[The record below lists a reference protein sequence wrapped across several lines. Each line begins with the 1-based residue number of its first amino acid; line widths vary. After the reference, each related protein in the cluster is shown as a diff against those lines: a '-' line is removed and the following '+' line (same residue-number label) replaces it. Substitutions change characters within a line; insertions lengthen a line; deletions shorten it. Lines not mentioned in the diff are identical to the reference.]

1 MPALSHVDGRVRRS
15 FLLVIVNLLVFVVLA
30 EVAAVVLYF
39 AETGAFYY
47 TYRPAHRPIPETAEG
62 QISADGLHPYFGP
75 IHRPGVRDVSNNV
88 GFTSPYDVPFTKST
102 PDDFIV
108 GIFGGSVGEWFC
120 QLGVERMVERLSR
133 HPFFDG
139 RRIVP
144 LCFSHEGYKQPQQ
157 ALVLAYFLT
166 IGQTFDLV
174 VNIDGF
180 NEVALATFGHERGWD
195 ISMPSPPH
203 LQPLIDLA
211 AASTLTPEKLESLAR
226 IDRYKRRLNTVAGAL
241 RTMPLASAGVA
252 MDHYY
257 RWTRGR
263 YLAELARFAALPPTP
278 GAASVIEVTP
288 PVQPRDRERL
298 YEDIAAAWTNASLL
312 MHDLLAARSVPYLHV
327 LQPNQYFGPRRFSA
341 EEARVAINDSSPFR
355 PPVEQGYP
363 VLRRASARL
372 EATGQFFDATR
383 LFDEEPA
390 AVYMDDCCHYTELG
404 NQLLADAIAARV
416 LAGDGPWRTPRV
428 R

>member
-1 MPALSHVDGRVRRS
+1 MPALSEVEGRVRRP
-15 FLLVIVNLLVFVVLA
+15 LTLVIVNLLVFLVLA
-30 EVAAVVLYF
+30 EAAAVVLYF

-47 TYRPAHRPIPETAEG
+47 TYRPDHPLIPETTEG
-62 QISADGLHPYFGP
+62 QLSADGLHPYFGP
-75 IHRPGVRDVSNNV
+75 IHRPGVREASNNV
-88 GFTSPYDVPFTKST
+88 GFTSPYDVPFGKSA

-120 QLGVERMVERLSR
+120 QLGAPRMVERLSA
-133 HPFFDG
+133 HPFFAG

-166 IGQTFDLV
+166 IGQMFDLV
-174 VNIDGF
+174 INIDGF
-180 NEVALATFGHERGWD
+180 NEVALSTFAHDRGWD

-211 AASTLTPEKLESLAR
+211 AASALTPDTLESLAA
-226 IDRYKRRLNTVAGAL
+226 INRYKQRLNALADAL
-241 RTMPLASAGVA
+241 RTMPFASAGVA

-263 YLAELARFAALPPTP
+263 YRAELARFAELPPTP
-278 GAASVIEVTP
+278 DAASVIAVAP
-288 PVQPRDRERL
+288 PAQPRDRNRL
-298 YEDIAAAWTNASLL
+298 YQDIAASWTRASLL

-327 LQPNQYFGPRRFSA
+327 LQPNQYFTEHRFSA
-341 EEARVAINDSSPFR
+341 EEARVALNEDTPFR

-363 VLRRASARL
+363 VLLRASTRL
-372 EATGQFFDATR
+372 EAPGQFFDATG
-383 LFDEEPA
+383 LFDGERG

-416 LAGDGPWRTPRV
+416 LAGEGPWNTGK
-428 R
+428 